1 MGLQSV
7 RHDWVTELNE
17 DNGDLLQKVLCM
29 HCHIQ
34 CTQPCSRSQP
44 THASARDSCTLM
56 GKSGL
61 VSCGVTAF
69 FSLVLVHTRVVFIFI
84 YFFFP
89 LPSKSLF
96 PQSCV
101 SFGGSMV
108 RLMVTSSKRAYA
120 ILRSTAP
127 RAPAP
132 AEVYCWPVPPQETL
146 KHSSGSVSVGFL
158 GPGAHKVCL
167 SSLRASSVYGVW
179 FYMQF
184 YPSCC
189 LVGASSLPLDVGYL
203 FFVGSNILL

>member
-1 MGLQSV
+1 M
-7 RHDWVTELNE
+7 TELNE

-101 SFGGSMV
+101 SFDSPMV
-108 RLMVTSSKRAYA
+108 VLMATSSKRVYV
-120 ILRSTAP
+120 IPRSAAP
-127 RAPAP
+127 RASAP
-132 AEVYCWPVPPQETL
+132 VAGHC
-146 KHSSGSVSVGFL
+146 
-158 GPGAHKVCL
+158 
-167 SSLRASSVYGVW
+167 
-179 FYMQF
+179 
-184 YPSCC
+184 
-189 LVGASSLPLDVGYL
+189 
-203 FFVGSNILL
+203 